1 MRRILT
7 IGTFDCVHAGH
18 INLLRQCQ
26 EYGELIVGLNS
37 DDFIAM
43 YKNKLPIFSYTE
55 REYLL
60 KQLGYNVVENDD
72 NGDTLIRSIKPDI
85 LAIGSDWARKD
96 YLKQI
101 NMTQDDLDEMNIHLL
116 YIPYTKIISTTEIKK
131 RLS

>member
-1 MRRILT
+1 M
-7 IGTFDCVHAGH
+7 
-18 INLLRQCQ
+18 
-26 EYGELIVGLNS
+26 
-37 DDFIAM
+37 
-43 YKNKLPIFSYTE
+43 KNE
-55 REYLL
+55 
-60 KQLGYNVVENDD
+60 D
-72 NGDTLIRSIKPDI
+72 NGDTMIKGIQPDI